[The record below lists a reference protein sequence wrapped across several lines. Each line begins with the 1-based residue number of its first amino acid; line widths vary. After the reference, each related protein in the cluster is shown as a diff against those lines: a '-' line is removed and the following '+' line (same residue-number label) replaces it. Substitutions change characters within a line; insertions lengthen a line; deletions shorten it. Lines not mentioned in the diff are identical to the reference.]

1 MRIRLYLFSILCV
14 AATWTGSRAQN
25 DDAPTKSAFET
36 SAKGWVDLPTTMK
49 EWKRVPPNAKAKLAT
64 KNPWSFGDDQ
74 VLHCDG
80 GYEMLLYAKVQTNG
94 IFHVEWRFKKAE
106 KTAVKTGILVRTA
119 LDGAVWHSAE
129 GGNKTGGAFVGAT
142 LFDGKA
148 AKVPKNLT
156 SKIARV
162 NEAGQ
167 WNIYEITAK
176 DKTLTL
182 WANGFIT
189 AEWPVCDV
197 AKGLIGFRADGAA
210 VEFKNMKFK
219 RVR

>member
-1 MRIRLYLFSILCV
+1 MRIRFYLFSFLCV
-14 AATWTGSRAQN
+14 AASWTGSGAQN
-25 DDAPTKSAFET
+25 EETATKSSLET

-49 EWKRVPPNAKAKLAT
+49 EWKRVPVNAKAKLAS
-64 KNPWSFGDDQ
+64 KNPWSFSDDG
-74 VLHCDG
+74 VLHCDSG
-80 GYEMLLYAKVQTNG
+80 FEMLLYTKVQTNG
-94 IFHVEWRFKKAE
+94 ILHVEWRFKKAE
-106 KTAVKTGILVRTA
+106 KTAAKTGILVRA
-119 LDGAVWHSAE
+119 SLDGAVWHSAE
-129 GGNKTGGAFVGAT
+129 GGNKTGGMFIGAT
-142 LFDGKA
+142 LLDGKP
-148 AKVPKNLT
+148 AKVPKNQT
-156 SKIARV
+156 SKSSHV

-197 AKGLIGFRADGAA
+197 AKGLIGFKADGAA